1 MSLPRER
8 HAPRVKKQQRLSYRR
23 MRILV
28 DYRPALRARTGVGE
42 YIRRLVQAYTVTHR
56 DDLALFTSSWKDRP
70 APTLGAEL
78 RAAVV
83 DRRIPVSVLN
93 YFWHRREWP
102 PVELLAGR
110 VDVVHAAHP
119 LLIPSR
125 HAAQIV
131 TIHDLFFLDHPERVR
146 DEIRRDYPELAP
158 EHARRA
164 DAIITSSVRTQR
176 QIVERFGVAQDRV
189 YCCPPGA
196 PAWMTLGRGPNVP
209 SKGYALLLGTLEAR
223 KNVGVV
229 LDAFTRL
236 AQSGQR
242 PKLVIAGSATAD
254 ATEWL
259 ARIAQPP
266 LKDLV
271 EYVGY
276 VTDERREALFT
287 GARML
292 LLPSLDEG
300 FGLTAL
306 EAMSAGVPLV
316 ASNRGSLP
324 EVVAKGGLLIEPHDT
339 DRWASVIDRLA
350 GDDVMARDLACAG
363 LDRAKAFTWEGTA
376 ATLAQAYRDA
386 VARRGAR

>member
-1 MSLPRER
+1 
-8 HAPRVKKQQRLSYRR
+8 

-42 YIRRLVQAYTVTHR
+42 YIRRLVQAYTASSRDEVT
-56 DDLALFTSSWKDRP
+56 LFTSSWKDRP

-78 RAAVV
+78 RATVV
-83 DRRIPVSVLN
+83 DRRVPVSVLN
-93 YFWHRREWP
+93 YLWHRREWP
-102 PVELLAGR
+102 PIERLAGP
-110 VDVVHAAHP
+110 VDIVHAAHP
-119 LLIPSR
+119 LLIPAR

-146 DEIRRDYPELAP
+146 DEIRRDYPQLAP
-158 EHARRA
+158 AHARRA
-164 DAIITSSVRTQR
+164 DAIITSSLRTER
-176 QIVERFGVAQDRV
+176 LIVERLGVAKDRV

-196 PAWMTLGRGPNVP
+196 PTWTSLGRGPNVP
-209 SKGYALLLGTLEAR
+209 PTGYALLLGTLEAR

-236 AQSGQR
+236 APAGR
-242 PKLVIAGSATAD
+242 APKLVIAGSATPD

-259 ARIAQPP
+259 ARISQPP
-266 LKDLV
+266 LKNIV

-276 VTDERREALFT
+276 VEDERREALFA

-324 EVVAKGGLLIEPHDT
+324 EVVERGGLLIEPD
-339 DRWASVIDRLA
+339 DIEAWASAIDRLA
-350 GDDVMARDLACAG
+350 ANETMARDLACTG
-363 LDRAKAFTWEGTA
+363 LERAQAFTWAGTA
-376 ATLAQAYRDA
+376 ARLADAYRDA
-386 VARRGAR
+386 LARRGAR